1 MQRERGADSMRSL
14 DRLITNL
21 ETRVKKLKK
30 GKDERFCQCNSPM
43 QPIIL
48 FSKTDEDRAREYQ
61 EKLSK
66 RPKTCRKCGKPFNPD
81 ERPFIIAFT
90 HHEHPSEAK

>member
-61 EKLSK
+61 GDNVESQCFHYC
-66 RPKTCRKCGKPFNPD
+66 PNCGAD
-81 ERPFIIAFT
+81 MREEQT
-90 HHEHPSEAK
+90 